1 VYSLRKPR
9 RKSFKTELQE
19 PDELR
24 EICERTLAPLPEH
37 LAFYDNKGHGRQRGG
52 GYWTKEEENQFK
64 KKSIVQGKEPKGI
77 KAKRIE

>member
-1 VYSLRKPR
+1 
-9 RKSFKTELQE
+9 
-19 PDELR
+19 
-24 EICERTLAPLPEH
+24 LAPLPEH